1 MEALAGAN
9 DDGMTNPCDAIELAV
24 TRLIEGDRVGSLA
37 ALESIDRFA
46 LVRLRNETRAR
57 ASTAI
62 KASGLRDTPIPG
74 RRPREPVPK
83 RVIDATY
90 TRDRYT
96 CRYAHCGQRT
106 IDLDVLKLISKVFP
120 AVLPYQSNWRPV
132 ADHIV
137 YWTLSTSLEHVV
149 PFPLGGTSAPSNL
162 VTACYLCNDTKNSYA
177 LDAIGWTL
185 ANPAVGEW
193 QGLRDRLPELR
204 RVVRT
209 L

>member
-1 MEALAGAN
+1 
-9 DDGMTNPCDAIELAV
+9 MTDPSDAIELAV
-24 TRLIEGDRVGSLA
+24 ARLIEGDRVGSLA
-37 ALESIDRFA
+37 ALESIDKRG
-46 LVRLRNETRAR
+46 LIRLREETQARAR
-57 ASTAI
+57 AAI
-62 KASGLRDTPIPG
+62 KASGVAYAPIENPPVRDE
-74 RRPREPVPK
+74 PRAAI
-83 RVIDATY
+83 RTATHA
-90 TRDRYT
+90 RDRFT